1 MELTQV
7 VINGL
12 LLGGLYALMVLGFS
26 IIWGVLGIV
35 NLAHGEFVMFGA
47 LMAWVLFNPDRTDVS
62 VALGSSE
69 MAVYDIV
76 WVAVGVAVAYVMA
89 QYGLRWTRLGPP
101 ARWIVGALLG
111 TAGGALPY
119 ALLFAADQPKLHP
132 IVAAP
137 IVAVVA
143 FALGDVFQRGLLNR
157 AIEKEHLV
165 PLLTTFGA
173 AIVLANIA
181 QLIFGGDPR
190 QVILGGRSNFHVGE
204 LVVPT
209 VRLMVFGVALVAAGL
224 LALWLARTRT
234 GRTIRAASQHKM
246 AARVVGIDIDRTY
259 AITFATAAALTAA
272 AGALISPIQ
281 PITPAIGPELT
292 LKAFAITAVGGL
304 GSIPG
309 AFIGGITLGVSEAIV
324 GRYIGAGWAV
334 ALAFVVLVMV
344 LLTRPR
350 GLFGKLVPA

>member
-7 VINGL
+7 IINGL

-35 NLAHGEFVMFGA
+35 NLAHGEFVMVGA
-47 LMAWVLFNPDRTDVS
+47 LMAWVLFNPDRTDVN
-62 VALGSSE
+62 VVLGSAE

-76 WVAVGVAVAYVMA
+76 WVAVGLAVTYVMY
-89 QYGLRWTRLGPP
+89 QYGLRWTRLGPVG
-101 ARWIVGALLG
+101 RGVVGALV
-111 TAGGALPY
+111 GAAVSGLPY
-119 ALLFAADQPKLHP
+119 LALSAADWPKIHP
-132 IVAAP
+132 IFAAP

-143 FALGDVFQRGLLNR
+143 FALGDVFERGLLNR
-157 AIEKEHLV
+157 VIEKEHLV
-165 PLLTTFGA
+165 PLLTTFGI
-173 AIVLANIA
+173 AIVFANVA

-190 QVILGGRSNFHVGE
+190 QVILGGRANVQVGE
-204 LVVPT
+204 IVIPT
-209 VRLMVFGVALVAAGL
+209 VRLMVFGVALVTAGL

-259 AITFATAAALTAA
+259 AITFATAVALTAA

-292 LKAFAITAVGGL
+292 LKAFAITALGGL
-304 GSIPG
+304 GSIHG
-309 AFIGGITLGVSEAIV
+309 AFFGGILLGVSEAIV
-324 GRYIGAGWAV
+324 GRYVGAGWAV

-344 LLTRPR
+344 LFTRPR
-350 GLFGKLVPA
+350 GLFGKLAPA